1 METSETR
8 LHAESNASGISW
20 SAVIAGAFVNGSLAM
35 IFFLLGLGLGLALI
49 SPWPGEGAGI
59 VAIGVGTVIW
69 VIATHAVASGL
80 GGYLAGRLRTKWTDA
95 PREEVYFR
103 DTAHGFLVWAVSVI
117 ITTVLI
123 GWAISSVI
131 TSGVMLA
138 GAAADNA
145 DTPISISNEEIRNNP
160 GGYLLDS
167 MILAQLHSTGNTPG
181 SDSKTIGIPAEF
193 RAPDG
198 SAGEHQ
204 GMVEKI
210 DMHVMFVQAENEV
223 TAEEV
228 EEARRALRTASL
240 WMFAALLI
248 GAFCASIAATIGGR
262 QRDSING

>member
-80 GGYLAGRLRTKWTDA
+80 GGYLAGRLRTRWTDA

-117 ITTVLI
+117 ITAVLI
-123 GWAISSVI
+123 GWAVTSVV
-131 TSGVMLA
+131 TSGVKLA
-138 GAAADNA
+138 GAVDDADAA
-145 DTPISISNEEIRNNP
+145 ISISNDEIRSNP
-160 GGYLLDS
+160 GGHLLES
-167 MILAQLHSTGNTPG
+167 LILAQLRSTGTNPG
-181 SDSKTIGIPAEF
+181 KDLKAINIPAEF
-193 RAPDG
+193 LAADG
-198 SAGEHQ
+198 SAAVHPE
-204 GMVEKI
+204 VAAEKI
-210 DMHVMFVQAENEV
+210 NMSVQLVRNEAEIDP
-223 TAEEV
+223 EEL

-262 QRDSING
+262 QRDSISG